1 MNEENF
7 FTYIFLDSVFKNAC
21 RKAMTDVLSKID
33 EDFLEQKQME
43 EARRVTDEMF
53 GITKEN

>member
-1 MNEENF
+1 MNEENL
-7 FTYIFLDSVFKNAC
+7 FTHIILDPVFKNAC
-21 RKAMTDVLSKID
+21 RKAMTDVLAKID

-53 GITKEN
+53 GIAKGN